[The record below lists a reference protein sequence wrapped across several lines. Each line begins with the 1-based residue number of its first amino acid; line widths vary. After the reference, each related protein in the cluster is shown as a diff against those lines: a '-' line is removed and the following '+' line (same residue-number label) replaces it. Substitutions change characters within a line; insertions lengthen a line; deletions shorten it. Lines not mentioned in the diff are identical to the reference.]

1 VTTGVCW
8 YFLNSLNTS
17 APIWWFTFGTQCRRK
32 RRIDLHYGG
41 VLQPVGVRGIV
52 GRAQPD
58 IIVVRVF
65 AHLHYPND
73 NRMLF
78 GVDAAR
84 VDVARSQYEA
94 GKKSVVL
101 CLDFTWRGT
110 RGGGGGAGEFSFTSH
125 DMAPGSE
132 AAAIS

>member
-1 VTTGVCW
+1 MGD
-8 YFLNSLNTS
+8 NRSLLVLPELLEHIGADLVVHVLVRNV
-17 APIWWFTFGTQCRRK
+17 AAK

-65 AHLHYPND
+65 AHMHYPND

-84 VDVARSQYEA
+84 VNAARSQYEA

-101 CLDFTWRGT
+101 CLDFTWRGNKGRW
-110 RGGGGGAGEFSFTSH
+110 RGCWRIFFH
-125 DMAPGSE
+125 
-132 AAAIS
+132 